1 MRHATVPIVLFMAS
15 VLISLYFIRFRRE
28 IKRETAAGA
37 ALKKY
42 VIDKW
47 VFLFYSVE
55 KTVKSKDLKKD
66 LKKEPDHERDL

>member
-1 MRHATVPIVLFMAS
+1 MTAA
-15 VLISLYFIRFRRE
+15 LISLYFIRFRRE
-28 IKRETAAGA
+28 IKRETVAGA

-55 KTVKSKDLKKD
+55 KTVKSKDLKK
-66 LKKEPDHERDL
+66 EPDHERDL

>member
-1 MRHATVPIVLFMAS
+1 MAS

-42 VIDKW
+42 VIDKRA
-47 VFLFYSVE
+47 FLFYSME
-55 KTVKSKDLKKD
+55 KIVKSKDLKKD

>member
-1 MRHATVPIVLFMAS
+1 MAS

-42 VIDKW
+42 VIDKRA
-47 VFLFYSVE
+47 FLFYSME
-55 KTVKSKDLKKD
+55 KTGKSKD

>member
-1 MRHATVPIVLFMAS
+1 MGHAADD

-28 IKRETAAGA
+28 IKRETVTGA

-42 VIDKW
+42 VIDKRA
-47 VFLFYSVE
+47 FLFYSME
-55 KTVKSKDLKKD
+55 KTGKSKDLKKD

>member
-1 MRHATVPIVLFMAS
+1 MTSA
-15 VLISLYFIRFRRE
+15 LISLYFIRFRRE

-47 VFLFYSVE
+47 VFLFYSME
-55 KTVKSKDLKKD
+55 KADKSND

>member
-1 MRHATVPIVLFMAS
+1 MTSA
-15 VLISLYFIRFRRE
+15 LISLYFIRFRRE
-28 IKRETAAGA
+28 IKRETVAGA

-55 KTVKSKDLKKD
+55 KTSISTT
-66 LKKEPDHERDL
+66 